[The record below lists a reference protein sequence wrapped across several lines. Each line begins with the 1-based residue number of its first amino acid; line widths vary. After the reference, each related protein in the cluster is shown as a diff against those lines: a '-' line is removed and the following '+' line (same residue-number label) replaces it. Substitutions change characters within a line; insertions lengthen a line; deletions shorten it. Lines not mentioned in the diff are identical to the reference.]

1 MQQGGFGQLLT
12 DWHHL
17 IQTEAMVCLSGVNE
31 GEELDLVSAGKRK
44 NMPEK

>member
-17 IQTEAMVCLSGVNE
+17 IQMEAMVCLSGVNE
-31 GEELDLVSAGKRK
+31 GEELDLASAGKRK
-44 NMPEK
+44 SMPEK